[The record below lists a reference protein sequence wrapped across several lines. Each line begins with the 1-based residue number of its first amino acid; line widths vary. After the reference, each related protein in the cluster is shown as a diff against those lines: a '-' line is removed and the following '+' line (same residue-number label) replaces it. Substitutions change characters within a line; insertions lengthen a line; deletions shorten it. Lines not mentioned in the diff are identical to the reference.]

1 MLHVFCDFDGTIT
14 EPDTLCFLT
23 ERLGAGPEH
32 YRETGR
38 LLRTGA
44 LSLREAVARDVGT
57 IRTPFAEAAAL
68 LRAHVTVDA
77 GFAPFARWCAANQVP
92 LTILSG
98 GFEEIVELLLRPT
111 GAPVHDVRAN
121 RFRPGTWE
129 CRFRDDSPH
138 GHDKAAALRAARAAG
153 RRTVL
158 VGDGFSDREPAAV
171 ADLVFARRGRSL
183 ADWCRARAIACEEF
197 DTFHDVQRGVAERLG
212 AAG

>member
-38 LLRTGA
+38 LLRAGA

-68 LRAHVTVDA
+68 LRAHVAVDA
-77 GFAPFARWCAANQVP
+77 GFTPFARWCAANHVP

-111 GAPVHDVRAN
+111 GAPLHDVRAN

-183 ADWCRARAIACEEF
+183 ADWCRTRAIACEEF

>member
-1 MLHVFCDFDGTIT
+1 MLPVFCAFDGPIP
-14 EPDTLCFLT
+14 EPDTLRFLT

-32 YRETGR
+32 YRATGR
-38 LLRTGA
+38 LLRAGA

-121 RFRPGTWE
+121 RLRPGTWE

-138 GHDKAAALRAARAAG
+138 GHDKAAALRDAHTEG
-153 RRTVL
+153 RRTIL

-171 ADLVFARRGRSL
+171 ADVVFARRGRSL
-183 ADWCRARAIACEEF
+183 ADWCRVRGIACEEYEGF
-197 DTFHDVQRGVAERLG
+197 DDVRRGVAERLTASG
-212 AAG
+212 

>member
-14 EPDTLCFLT
+14 EPDTLRLLT

-32 YRETGR
+32 CRETDR
-38 LLRTGA
+38 LLRAGA
-44 LSLREAVARDVGT
+44 LSHREALARDLGT
-57 IRTPFAEAAAL
+57 IRAPFAEAAAL
-68 LRAHVTVDA
+68 LRAHVTIDPE
-77 GFAPFARWCAANQVP
+77 FAPFARWCAAHAVP

-98 GFEEIVELLLRPT
+98 GFEEIVELLLGPT

-138 GHDKAAALRAARAAG
+138 GHDKAAALRSARAEG

-171 ADLVFARRGRSL
+171 ADVVFARRGRSL
-183 ADWCRARAIACEEF
+183 ADWCRTRAIACEEF

>member
-38 LLRTGA
+38 LLR
-44 LSLREAVARDVGT
+44 
-57 IRTPFAEAAAL
+57 
-68 LRAHVTVDA
+68 
-77 GFAPFARWCAANQVP
+77 
-92 LTILSG
+92 G

-138 GHDKAAALRAARAAG
+138 GHDKAAALRSARAEG

-183 ADWCRARAIACEEF
+183 ADWCRTRAIACEEF
-197 DTFHDVQRGVAERLG
+197 DTFHDVQRGVVERLG

>member
-14 EPDTLCFLT
+14 EPDTLRLLT

-38 LLRTGA
+38 LLCAGA

-57 IRTPFAEAAAL
+57 IRAPFAEAAAL
-68 LRAHVTVDA
+68 LRAHVAVDP
-77 GFAPFARWCAANQVP
+77 GFAPFARWCAAHAVP

-98 GFEEIVELLLRPT
+98 GFEEIVELLLGPT

-138 GHDKAAALRAARAAG
+138 GHDKAAALRSARAEG
-153 RRTVL
+153 RRTIL

-171 ADLVFARRGRSL
+171 ADVVFARRGGSL
-183 ADWCRARAIACEEF
+183 VDWCRARGIPCAEF
-197 DTFHDVQRGVAERLG
+197 ATFRDVQRGVAERLG
-212 AAG
+212 TAG